1 MNTRLTVATA
11 GRWRIWRFIAA
22 LGAIAVV
29 ASVGISACADRPL
42 STEPPPLTAPEPS
55 LSQYPTEEQYAEMPA
70 EFRQKPGIIRTW
82 TDAGFVSSGAY
93 GQAGM
98 EFLANY
104 AKITMPVTLLF
115 NNSEVTRTVGYSE
128 QAYFLPLTR
137 ELSASGFVGVNGSC
151 GHTVNARAEFFIR
164 NQFPLKTGWFE
175 WGQEG
180 RSGDA
185 SRSQPACSCAAGMS
199 VQEVDYDPYAE
210 YASYSEEAA
219 EVGCGSKG
227 DSGSNGGTQ
236 YYPGDNT
243 GGQTV
248 DWSTGQGNGGTSAC
262 GEYAVVEYICFDTWN
277 EQTGSWEAWGCGYV
291 TTC

>member
-1 MNTRLTVATA
+1 MRINSSVAA
-11 GRWRIWRFIAA
+11 MQRSRVWKLIVA
-22 LGAIAVV
+22 LGGAMVV
-29 ASVGISACADRPL
+29 ASVGISGCEDYELPVAPETVA
-42 STEPPPLTAPEPS
+42 APEPR
-55 LSQYPTEEQYAEMPA
+55 LSQYPTETQYAEMPA

-82 TDAGFVSSGAY
+82 VDAGFVSSRAY

-115 NNSEVTRTVGYSE
+115 NNSEVTTTVGYSE

-137 ELSASGFVGVNGSC
+137 ELSANASVAVNGSC
-151 GHTVNARAEFFIR
+151 GYTVNAHAEFFIR

-185 SRSQPACSCAAGMS
+185 SNSQPACSCGEATMLLDAA
-199 VQEVDYDPYAE
+199 YDPY
-210 YASYSEEAA
+210 SVDGVDSS
-219 EVGCGSKG
+219 CGSTGTSGG
-227 DSGSNGGTQ
+227 DGGTQ

-243 GGQTV
+243 GGETV
-248 DWSTGQGNGGTSAC
+248 NFHTGQGNGGTSAC
-262 GEYAVVEYICFDTWN
+262 GAYAVVEYVCFDTWDAKT
-277 EQTGSWEAWGCGYV
+277 ETWKEWGCGYV
-291 TTC
+291 TMC